1 VRRYVA
7 RPRNTAARRH
17 GQSAVVTPASVRH
30 RAQLTSSG
38 RYPYRDFRRQEVVTL
53 RPIPLLVISAIA
65 LPIVGRRAW
74 RLISLVRS
82 GSPSPNRFDHI
93 PWRTGYALQKILG
106 QKKLLQ
112 WSGPGLAH
120 AFTFWGFLVIQVAL
134 VESFGEFFWKYFRL
148 PIIGSYGWV
157 GAVFDFFV
165 LAVATALISF
175 FIVRMKNL
183 PKFWQRRSR
192 FYDSHM
198 GPAYLILLFIG
209 GIVVTLLGINSS
221 RAALGRLP
229 YVSGAFLSRPIGH
242 LMASHFSHGTLEAFD
257 YGFLIAHIIVF
268 WSFFVVVLHS
278 KHLHIFTSLISV
290 PVSRHP
296 LALGRLRPLHID
308 IEQMDENTK
317 IGVGAAEDLEWKHLL
332 DGLTCTEC
340 GRCQSVCPA
349 WNTGKELN
357 PKLLVMNLR
366 DHALAKMPVLI
377 GETKPEEATGETK
390 TACEQTLVPDVIT
403 EQVLWACVTC
413 GACVYECPV
422 DIEHVDMIMGMRRHQ
437 VMMESRF
444 PREAQNMLQNT
455 ESSQNPWGISGD
467 ARLQWTK
474 GQHEDVPVIGPGQQI
489 PDDVEYL
496 FWVGCAGAS
505 DDRAIRTTRA
515 VASVLKRAGVKFA
528 ILGAQEACTGDPA
541 RRLGNEFLFQEIA
554 KQNVETLNGAGARKI
569 ITQCPHCFNTLRKE
583 YPDYGGNYDVVHHAE
598 LLSRLVAEGRLEPQ
612 VPLDAHV
619 TYHDPCYLAR
629 HNNVLD
635 DPRRVITA
643 TGARQT
649 EMHRCGRKTF
659 CCGAGGARFFME
671 ETEGKRINTERI
683 EEALGTNPDVVGT
696 ACPFCLV
703 MLDDGV
709 KDAQMKGGAEGVEV
723 MDIATLLLRS
733 MDGDARAPA
742 AVGAPAATLE
752 EAETDVPPD
761 EGVQEQSED

>member
-1 VRRYVA
+1 M
-7 RPRNTAARRH
+7 
-17 GQSAVVTPASVRH
+17 
-30 RAQLTSSG
+30 
-38 RYPYRDFRRQEVVTL
+38 
-53 RPIPLLVISAIA
+53 
-65 LPIVGRRAW
+65 
-74 RLISLVRS
+74 
-82 GSPSPNRFDHI
+82 
-93 PWRTGYALQKILG
+93 
-106 QKKLLQ
+106 LQ

-134 VESFGEFFWKYFRL
+134 LESFGEFFWERFRL
-148 PIIGSYGWV
+148 PIVGTWDIV
-157 GAVFDFFV
+157 GAIFDFFV
-165 LAVATALISF
+165 LAVGLALISF
-175 FIVRMKNL
+175 FLIRMKNL
-183 PKFWQRRSR
+183 PKILARRSR
-192 FYDSHM
+192 FYASHM
-198 GPAYLILLFIG
+198 GPAYLILIFIF
-209 GIVVTLLGINSS
+209 GIISTLLVVNAA
-221 RAALGRLP
+221 RAGLGALP
-229 YVSGAFLSRPIGH
+229 YARGAFLSRPLGNI
-242 LMASHFSHGTLEAFD
+242 LASHLSHSALNALEYAA
-257 YGFLIAHIIVF
+257 LLAHICVF
-268 WSFFVVVLHS
+268 WGFFIVVLHS

-296 LALGRLRPLHID
+296 LALGRLKPLHID

-317 IGVGAAEDLEWKHLL
+317 IGAGAVEDLEWKHLL
-332 DGLTCTEC
+332 DQLTCTEC
-340 GRCQSVCPA
+340 GRCQSACPA

-357 PKLLVMNLR
+357 PKLLVMGLR
-366 DHALAKMPVLI
+366 DHAMAKMPVLT
-377 GETKPEEATGETK
+377 GEITPEEATGETK
-390 TACEQTLVPDVIT
+390 VACEQSLVPDVISDD
-403 EQVLWACVTC
+403 VLWACVTC

-422 DIEHVDMIMGMRRHQ
+422 DIEHVDMIMEMRRHQ

-444 PREAQNMLQNT
+444 PREAQNMLQNV

-467 ARLQWTK
+467 GRLQWTK
-474 GQHEDVPVIGPGQQI
+474 GHHEDIPVVGAGEKI

-515 VASVLKRAGVKFA
+515 VANVLKRAGVKFA
-528 ILGAQEACTGDPA
+528 ILGPQEACTGDPA
-541 RRLGNEFLFQEIA
+541 RRLGQEYLFEEMA

-569 ITQCPHCFNTLRKE
+569 ITQCPHCFNTLKKE
-583 YPDYGGNYDVVHHAE
+583 YPDYGGVYDVVHHAE
-598 LLSRLVAEGRLEPQ
+598 LLSRLIGQGRLTPQ

-629 HNNVLD
+629 HNDVLD

-683 EEALGTNPDVVGT
+683 EEALGTQPDVVGT

-709 KDAQMKGGAEGVEV
+709 KDVQMKGGAEGVEV

-733 MDGDARAPA
+733 MDGHAKTPA
-742 AVGAPAATLE
+742 TVGAPTLE
-752 EAETDVPPD
+752 QAETDVPPG
-761 EGVQEQSED
+761 EGVEGQSEDEH

>member
-1 VRRYVA
+1 
-7 RPRNTAARRH
+7 
-17 GQSAVVTPASVRH
+17 
-30 RAQLTSSG
+30 
-38 RYPYRDFRRQEVVTL
+38 
-53 RPIPLLVISAIA
+53 
-65 LPIVGRRAW
+65 
-74 RLISLVRS
+74 
-82 GSPSPNRFDHI
+82 
-93 PWRTGYALQKILG
+93 
-106 QKKLLQ
+106 
-112 WSGPGLAH
+112 
-120 AFTFWGFLVIQVAL
+120 
-134 VESFGEFFWKYFRL
+134 
-148 PIIGSYGWV
+148 
-157 GAVFDFFV
+157 
-165 LAVATALISF
+165 
-175 FIVRMKNL
+175 
-183 PKFWQRRSR
+183 
-192 FYDSHM
+192 M
-198 GPAYLILLFIG
+198 GPAYLILLGIF
-209 GIVVTLLGINSS
+209 GIVASLLGINSS

-229 YVSGAFLSRPIGH
+229 YAQGAFLSRRIGH
-242 LMASHFSHGTLEAFD
+242 LMAAHFSHAALERFD
-257 YGFLIAHIIVF
+257 YGFLIAHVAI
-268 WSFFVVVLHS
+268 FFSLFILVLHS

-290 PVSRHP
+290 PVGRHP

-308 IEQMDENTK
+308 IENMDENTK
-317 IGVGAAEDLEWKHLL
+317 IGAGVVEDLEWKHLL
-332 DGLTCTEC
+332 DQLTCTEC

-366 DHALAKMPVLI
+366 DNALHKMPVLN
-377 GETKPEEATGETK
+377 GEITPEEATGETK
-390 TACEQTLVPDVIT
+390 AACEKTLVPEVISD
-403 EQVLWACVTC
+403 QVLWACVTC

-422 DIEHVDMIMGMRRHQ
+422 DIEHVDMIMAMRRNQ

-444 PREAQNMLQNT
+444 PREAQNMLQNV

-467 ARLQWTK
+467 ARLNWTK
-474 GQHEDVPVIGPGQQI
+474 GQHEDIPVVTSKI

-528 ILGAQEACTGDPA
+528 ILGPQEACTGDPA

-554 KQNVETLNGAGARKI
+554 KQNVETLNGVGARKI
-569 ITQCPHCFNTLRKE
+569 ITQCPHCFNTLKKE
-583 YPDYGGNYDVVHHAE
+583 YPDYGGTYDVVHHAE
-598 LLSRLVAEGRLEPQ
+598 LLSRLIGEGKLRPE

-629 HNNVLD
+629 HNDVMD

-683 EEALGTNPDVVGT
+683 EEALGTKPDVVGT

-709 KDAQMKGGAEGVEV
+709 KDVQMKGGAEGVEV
-723 MDIATLLLRS
+723 MDIATLLMRS
-733 MDGDARAPA
+733 MDGGSRTPA
-742 AVGAPAATLE
+742 TVGAPASR
-752 EAETDVPPD
+752 EAETESAPD
-761 EGVQEQSED
+761 EGPTEGRD